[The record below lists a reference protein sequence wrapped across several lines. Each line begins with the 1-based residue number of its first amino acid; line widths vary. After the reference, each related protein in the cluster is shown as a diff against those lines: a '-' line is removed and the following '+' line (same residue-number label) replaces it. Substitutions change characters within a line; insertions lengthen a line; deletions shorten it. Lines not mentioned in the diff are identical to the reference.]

1 MEEKAGPKWW
11 KTQMVSGLDGHF
23 KNGLNVDRTQLV
35 SKINLGRLGDMCQP
49 VDILMCVCVSLI
61 LAKKHKDT

>member
-1 MEEKAGPKWW
+1 
-11 KTQMVSGLDGHF
+11 MVEDTDGKRIGWSF
-23 KNGLNVDRTQLV
+23 QNGLNVDWTQLV